1 MAGDKESLGWVVVRF
16 TPLLKAQAAW
26 RLGPL
31 RRHIEV
37 DDILAEAWLVAVR
50 RLGDLVRDDAH
61 LTPRLLAFLGT
72 TILHI
77 VNHRID
83 GAIKN
88 RRRVAKSASKSASHG
103 RVGPL
108 DEVEATITGAVTHA
122 ARGELATA
130 LDACLATLSEKDRAV
145 VILRAAEGL
154 SNQEA
159 ARELGE
165 LPTTISHRYRR
176 ALEKLREVV
185 PNSFFDELSDD

>member
-1 MAGDKESLGWVVVRF
+1 MVVRF

-26 RLGPL
+26 RLGPSL
-31 RRHIEV
+31 RRQIEV

-50 RLGDLVRDDAH
+50 RLGDLVRDDGH

-83 GAIKN
+83 DAIRN
-88 RRRVAKSASKSASHG
+88 RRRLAKNGDASEG
-103 RVGPL
+103 RVAPL
-108 DEVEATITGAVTHA
+108 DDVEATITGAVTNA
-122 ARGELATA
+122 ARSELASA
-130 LDACLATLSEKDRAV
+130 LDACLATLSEKDREV
-145 VILRAAEGL
+145 VLLRAVEGL
-154 SNQEA
+154 SNQDA

-165 LPTTISHRYRR
+165 LPTTVSHRYRR
-176 ALEKLREVV
+176 ALEKLREMV